1 MKAWKIISG
10 ILSMLLSIVIAAFS
24 FFHFILAAGGYTS
37 ASGIYGLLAAFVLFL
52 AGLISICTCG
62 GYLGGNITS
71 TIFYFLSVV
80 VSFARASSHVY
91 LLVSGIWSLVCL
103 IAVFI
108 FCFFSKKKTDPV
120 PRVAVYV
127 QQGGQYPPQGGAY
140 YPPQQAQNGQYY
152 QPAPQQNVQ
161 EGQYYQP
168 PQPSQ
173 YPPQNGQ

>member
-52 AGLISICTCG
+52 AGLISLCTCG
-62 GYLGGNITS
+62 GRLGGNITS

-91 LLVSGIWSLVCL
+91 LLISGIWSLICL
-103 IAVFI
+103 IIVFI
-108 FCFFSKKKTDPV
+108 FCFFSKKKAEPV
-120 PRVAVYV
+120 PQVNVR
-127 QQGGQYPPQGGAY
+127 QGGAY
-140 YPPQQAQNGQYY
+140 YPPQQPQNGQYY
-152 QPAPQQNVQ
+152 QPPQQNVQ

-168 PQPSQ
+168 PQP
-173 YPPQNGQ
+173 PQNGQ